1 MMKRIFFASLLIGV
15 VLTAAHG
22 LEWPVD
28 TPVFL
33 RFFGQRVAD
42 TGFEQGIIFEN
53 PSVVRAADS
62 GNVLIAIN
70 KQYAV
75 RNFPSTLG
83 NALIF
88 LHDDGLQTVYA
99 NIEMDDHFQDRKQIE
114 IGSII
119 GKPEPS
125 AWGIDRSLQF
135 QVIDVQKKAY
145 INPLLLFPSVPDTI
159 KPRIQGIFLAN
170 EGHQLI
176 PLDKQKLVAQ
186 GNYTVYIAVFDT
198 VDHDTAHQ
206 FNPFRVTV
214 FVNGSNVR
222 TVPFETITHHDNQLF
237 LSTTS
242 FSDVLLY
249 QKQDLMCVGRVT
261 LNSGKSD
268 IMIVARDITGN
279 ESTERVS
286 IQIK

>member
-1 MMKRIFFASLLIGV
+1 MKRIFLPIWLIGV
-15 VLTAAHG
+15 VLTAVHG

-28 TPVFL
+28 TPGFL

-42 TGFEQGIIFEN
+42 TSFEQGIVFEN

-62 GNVLIAIN
+62 GNVLIAV
-70 KQYAV
+70 KKKYAV

-99 NIEMDDHFQDRKQIE
+99 NIEIDDHFQDRKQIE

-119 GKPEPS
+119 GKPELS

-135 QVIDVQKKAY
+135 QVIDTQKKAY

-170 EGHQLI
+170 EDNQLI
-176 PLDKQKLVAQ
+176 PLDKQKHIAQ
-186 GNYTVYIAVFDT
+186 GNYTIYTAVFDT
-198 VDHDTAHQ
+198 IDHDTAHQ

-214 FVNGSNVR
+214 LVNGSNIW
-222 TVPFETITHHDNQLF
+222 TVPFETITHHDAQLF

-242 FSDVLLY
+242 FTDTLLY
-249 QKQDLMCVGRVT
+249 QKRELMYVGKVT

>member
-1 MMKRIFFASLLIGV
+1 MMKRIFLTSLLIGL
-15 VLTAAHG
+15 VLTAAHA

-28 TPVFL
+28 TPGFL

-42 TGFEQGIIFEN
+42 TGFEQGIVFEN

-70 KQYAV
+70 KKYAV
-75 RNFPSTLG
+75 RNFPSALG

-99 NIEMDDHFQDRKQIE
+99 NIEIDDHFQDRKQIE

-119 GKPEPS
+119 GKTEKS
-125 AWGIDRSLQF
+125 AWGIGRSLQF

-145 INPLLLFPSVPDTI
+145 INPLLLFPTVPDTI

-170 EGHQLI
+170 EDNQLI
-176 PLDKQKLVAQ
+176 PLDKQKHIAQ
-186 GNYTVYIAVFDT
+186 GNYTVYTAVFDT
-198 VDHDTAHQ
+198 IDHDTAHQ

-214 FVNGSNVR
+214 FVNGSNIWS
-222 TVPFETITHHDNQLF
+222 VPFETITHHDNQLF

-242 FSDVLLY
+242 FTNTLLY
-249 QKQDLMCVGRVT
+249 QKQDLMYVGKVT

-279 ESTERVS
+279 ESTERIS
-286 IQIK
+286 LQIE